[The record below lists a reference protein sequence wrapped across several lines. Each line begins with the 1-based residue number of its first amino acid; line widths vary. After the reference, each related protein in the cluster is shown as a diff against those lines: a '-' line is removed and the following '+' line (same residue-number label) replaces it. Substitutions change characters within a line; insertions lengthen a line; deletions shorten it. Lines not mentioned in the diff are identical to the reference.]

1 MCPNKAMTRSL
12 VVVSKQSNDPRL
24 GCPRCGVN
32 GSMVV
37 LFIPHRQRREF
48 RAVNRD
54 FASSLIQLNNTFY
67 REYSASFS
75 DTRQAPWPG
84 WVRTMD
90 IALEQLDVATIE
102 HPVRVFD
109 LACGNMRFENFAA
122 GGALAAKGVDGA
134 NPSADASCPF
144 EFYGVDSCQDLAID
158 AHGHA
163 LRIPNLH
170 FQELDVLDA
179 LMKLNPAETPDEFYG
194 VDSCQDLA
202 IDARGHALRIP
213 NLHFQELDALDALMK
228 LNPAE
233 TPDVLFDAPLA
244 DISVCFGFMHHV
256 PSCEYRVRVLD
267 ALVRQTRPGGII
279 AISFWEFMNDERM
292 ARKAVRA
299 EARAELTPPFEGYVR
314 TPRTTIPPSLKPAT
328 TSLAGKT
335 TATPTAIAITL
346 TISRSPT
353 WCAASV
359 RSTRAARSPCVSL
372 SASMPT
378 VVAAS
383 STAM

>member
-1 MCPNKAMTRSL
+1 MSCGN
-12 VVVSKQSNDPRL
+12 VSKQSNDPQL

-67 REYSASFS
+67 REHSASFS

-179 LMKLNPAETPDEFYG
+179 LMKLNPAETPD
-194 VDSCQDLA
+194 
-202 IDARGHALRIP
+202 
-213 NLHFQELDALDALMK
+213 
-228 LNPAE
+228 
-233 TPDVLFDAPLA
+233 VLFDAPLA

-292 ARKAVRA
+292 APKPA
-299 EARAELTPPFEGYVR
+299 PSS
-314 TPRTTIPPSLKPAT
+314 PRRLKVTIPRSLKPAT

-353 WCAASV
+353 WCAACAH
-359 RSTRAARSPCVSL
+359 STRAARSPCASL

-378 VVAAS
+378 VAAAS
-383 STAM
+383 STVT

>member
-1 MCPNKAMTRSL
+1 MN
-12 VVVSKQSNDPRL
+12 
-24 GCPRCGVN
+24 
-32 GSMVV
+32 
-37 LFIPHRQRREF
+37 
-48 RAVNRD
+48 
-54 FASSLIQLNNTFY
+54 
-67 REYSASFS
+67 
-75 DTRQAPWPG
+75 
-84 WVRTMD
+84 

-158 AHGHA
+158 AH
-163 LRIPNLH
+163 
-170 FQELDVLDA
+170 
-179 LMKLNPAETPDEFYG
+179 
-194 VDSCQDLA
+194 
-202 IDARGHALRIP
+202 GHALRIP

-299 EARAELTPPFEGYVR
+299 EARAERRRKELEEKGQ
-314 TPRTTIPPSLKPAT
+314 PADFAT
-328 TSLAGKT
+328 VLADIRQRDYQDT
-335 TATPTAIAITL
+335 HRAIAPLKQADDAILVDTSDIGFDESFEL
-346 TISRSPT
+346 LKRTIL
-353 WCAASV
+353 AHI
-359 RSTRAARSPCVSL
+359 
-372 SASMPT
+372 
-378 VVAAS
+378 
-383 STAM
+383 

>member
-1 MCPNKAMTRSL
+1 MSCGN
-12 VVVSKQSNDPRL
+12 VSKQSNDPQL

-37 LFIPHRQRREF
+37 LFIPHRQRRES

-67 REYSASFS
+67 REHSASFS

-90 IALEQLDVATIE
+90 IALDQLDVATIE

-122 GGALAAKGVDGA
+122 GGTLAAKGVDGA
-134 NPSADASCPF
+134 SPSADASCPF
-144 EFYGVDSCQDLAID
+144 
-158 AHGHA
+158 
-163 LRIPNLH
+163 
-170 FQELDVLDA
+170 
-179 LMKLNPAETPDEFYG
+179 EFYG

-213 NLHFQELDALDALMK
+213 NLHFQELDVLDALMK

-299 EARAELTPPFEGYVR
+299 EARAH
-314 TPRTTIPPSLKPAT
+314 PA
-328 TSLAGKT
+328 
-335 TATPTAIAITL
+335 
-346 TISRSPT
+346 
-353 WCAASV
+353 V
-359 RSTRAARSPCVSL
+359 
-372 SASMPT
+372 
-378 VVAAS
+378 
-383 STAM
+383 

>member
-1 MCPNKAMTRSL
+1 MSCGN
-12 VVVSKQSNDPRL
+12 VSKQSNDPRL

-67 REYSASFS
+67 REHSASFS
-75 DTRQAPWPG
+75 D
-84 WVRTMD
+84 
-90 IALEQLDVATIE
+90 
-102 HPVRVFD
+102 
-109 LACGNMRFENFAA
+109 MRFENFAA

-179 LMKLNPAETPDEFYG
+179 LMKLNPAETPD
-194 VDSCQDLA
+194 
-202 IDARGHALRIP
+202 
-213 NLHFQELDALDALMK
+213 
-228 LNPAE
+228 
-233 TPDVLFDAPLA
+233 VLFDAPLA

-256 PSCEYRVRVLD
+256 PS
-267 ALVRQTRPGGII
+267 
-279 AISFWEFMNDERM
+279 
-292 ARKAVRA
+292 AVRD
-299 EARAELTPPFEGYVR
+299 EARAELTPPFEGYDSAQFEAGDHLIGWQNDRHAYRYCHHFDDQQITDLVRGVR
-314 TPRTTIPPSLKPAT
+314 TFYKSGEVPVRELERFHADGRSGELNRYVILKR
-328 TSLAGKT
+328 L
-335 TATPTAIAITL
+335 
-346 TISRSPT
+346 
-353 WCAASV
+353 
-359 RSTRAARSPCVSL
+359 
-372 SASMPT
+372 
-378 VVAAS
+378 
-383 STAM
+383 

>member
-1 MCPNKAMTRSL
+1 MSCGN
-12 VVVSKQSNDPRL
+12 VSKQSNDPQL

-67 REYSASFS
+67 REHSASFS

-158 AHGHA
+158 ARGHA

-179 LMKLNPAETPDEFYG
+179 
-194 VDSCQDLA
+194 S
-202 IDARGHALRIP
+202 
-213 NLHFQELDALDALMK
+213 
-228 LNPAE
+228 
-233 TPDVLFDAPLA
+233 
-244 DISVCFGFMHHV
+244 
-256 PSCEYRVRVLD
+256 
-267 ALVRQTRPGGII
+267 
-279 AISFWEFMNDERM
+279 
-292 ARKAVRA
+292 
-299 EARAELTPPFEGYVR
+299 
-314 TPRTTIPPSLKPAT
+314 
-328 TSLAGKT
+328 
-335 TATPTAIAITL
+335 
-346 TISRSPT
+346 
-353 WCAASV
+353 
-359 RSTRAARSPCVSL
+359 
-372 SASMPT
+372 
-378 VVAAS
+378 
-383 STAM
+383 